1 MFDELRYGG
10 VIMDKIVPAFEVSL
24 LEPVFSSILDIGEVG
39 IDSLLDEGLFKDIP
53 IVGLVMGVGKTA
65 QNIHDRNLLKQTLKF
80 IQTFNEKTISEDKL
94 QKYKKKIEQ
103 DPKRAEEELGRV
115 LIILNNTV
123 EIKKSE
129 LLGKIFRA
137 YVDERIVWEQF
148 GELSEAISRLF
159 ISDIYL
165 LHEIFGRKINDSTQ
179 CMNYQ
184 VDRLVSIGFVNTT
197 TKSMTIGS
205 NNSSNTERYLNVS
218 EFGRLFCNV
227 TA

>member
-1 MFDELRYGG
+1 
-10 VIMDKIVPAFEVSL
+10 MDKIVPAFEVSL

-80 IQTFNEKTISEDKL
+80 IQTFNEKTIIEDKL

-165 LHEIFGRKINDSTQ
+165 LHKIFDRKINDSTQ

-218 EFGRLFCNV
+218 EFGKLFCNITV
-227 TA
+227 

>member
-1 MFDELRYGG
+1 
-10 VIMDKIVPAFEVSL
+10 MDKIVPAFEASL
-24 LEPVFSSILDIGEVG
+24 LEPVFSSVLEIGEMG
-39 IDSLLDEGLFKDIP
+39 IDSLLDEGLFKEIP
-53 IVGLVMGVGKTA
+53 IVGLVLGIGKTA
-65 QNIHDRNLLKQTLKF
+65 QNIHDRNLLRQTLKF
-80 IQTFNEKTISEDKL
+80 IQTFNEKTINEDKL

-103 DPKRAEEELGRV
+103 DSKRAEEELGRV

-165 LHEIFGRKINDSTQ
+165 LQKIFYRKISDSTQ

-205 NNSSNTERYLNVS
+205 NNRSTTERYLNIS
-218 EFGRLFCNV
+218 EFGRLFCDV
-227 TA
+227 TV

>member
-1 MFDELRYGG
+1 
-10 VIMDKIVPAFEVSL
+10 
-24 LEPVFSSILDIGEVG
+24 
-39 IDSLLDEGLFKDIP
+39 
-53 IVGLVMGVGKTA
+53 MGVGKTA

-80 IQTFNEKTISEDKL
+80 IQTFNEKKL

-159 ISDIYL
+159 ISDIYYIKFL
-165 LHEIFGRKINDSTQ
+165 TGR
-179 CMNYQ
+179 
-184 VDRLVSIGFVNTT
+184 
-197 TKSMTIGS
+197 
-205 NNSSNTERYLNVS
+205 
-218 EFGRLFCNV
+218 
-227 TA
+227 